1 MLYIGRAPML
11 PARYR
16 VPLLGFLSIFKSAAA
31 MEREGETLAEWLGAC
46 ALVRFFSASVVRAA
60 KAPFTLAMA
69 SSFFGEN

>member
-1 MLYIGRAPML
+1 
-11 PARYR
+11 
-16 VPLLGFLSIFKSAAA
+16 